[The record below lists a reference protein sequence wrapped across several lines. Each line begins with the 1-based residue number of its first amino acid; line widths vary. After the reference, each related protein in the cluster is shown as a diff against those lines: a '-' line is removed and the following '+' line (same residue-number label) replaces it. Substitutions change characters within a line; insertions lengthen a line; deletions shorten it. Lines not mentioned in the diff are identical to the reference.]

1 MVVSVDTT
9 VFLFMLMPY
18 YLFARSSFV
27 IAFKPGRNIMMAKLI
42 KYMIERNAITPSI
55 ESLLIKKPITTVE
68 KLPMN
73 FPIFMIKLLAVAT
86 MSIG

>member
-1 MVVSVDTT
+1 M
-9 VFLFMLMPY
+9 
-18 YLFARSSFV
+18 
-27 IAFKPGRNIMMAKLI
+27 IAKLI
-42 KYMIERNAITPSI
+42 KYIIERNAITPSI

-86 MSIG
+86 MYWVKIVNNCPITAIHSISKESNDCSENQ